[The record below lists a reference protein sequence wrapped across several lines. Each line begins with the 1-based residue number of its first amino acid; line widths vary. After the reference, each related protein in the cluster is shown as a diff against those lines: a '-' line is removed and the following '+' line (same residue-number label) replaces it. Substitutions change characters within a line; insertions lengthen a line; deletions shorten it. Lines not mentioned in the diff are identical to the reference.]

1 MRRLAAVL
9 GRDVSASLSPRLH
22 AAAARALELDLAY
35 VPVSCPDTGH
45 FVRAV
50 EALETLGALGA
61 NVTVPYKRVALD
73 LADQV
78 SSTAAEIG
86 AVNTLTFSAA
96 GRRHGDNTDGPGLVR
111 ALAELPAAV
120 FERVQILGAGGAARA
135 AAWALAQLGVDDVHV
150 TARRNA
156 EPVAEVANGKA
167 STLEAVRG
175 ATLVVSC
182 LPGDD
187 ALARQALTDW
197 VDMTKRPVVYD
208 LAYGDEASP
217 SALVAAA
224 ERRGLLAHDGRALL
238 VEQAALSLS
247 LWTGADAA
255 RARQAMRSELQPGGW
270 RDARL
275 DPG

>member
-1 MRRLAAVL
+1 MPRLAAVL
-9 GRDVSASLSPRLH
+9 GRDVSASLSPRIH
-22 AAAARALELDLAY
+22 AAAARALGLDLAY
-35 VPVSCPDTGH
+35 IPVSCPDTDH

-50 EALETLGALGA
+50 DALEALGALGA

-73 LADQV
+73 LCRQV

-86 AVNTLTFSAA
+86 AVNTLTFSSG

-111 ALAELPAAV
+111 ALTELPPSV

-135 AAWALAQLGVDDVHV
+135 AGWALAQLGVGEVHV

-156 EPVAEVANGKA
+156 ELVADVAGGRA
-167 STLEAVRG
+167 RTLEAVRG
-175 ATLVVSC
+175 VTLVVSC
-182 LPGDD
+182 LPGDG

-197 VDMTKRPVVYD
+197 VDMSRRPVVYD
-208 LAYGDEASP
+208 LAYGDDAAP
-217 SALVAAA
+217 SALVVAAQ
-224 ERRGLLAHDGRALL
+224 RRGLVAHDGRALL

-255 RARQAMRSELQPGGW
+255 RARVAMRVELSS
-270 RDARL
+270 RAT
-275 DPG
+275 

>member
-22 AAAARALELDLAY
+22 AAAARSLGLDLAY
-35 VPVSCPDTGH
+35 VPVSCPDTDH

-50 EALETLGALGA
+50 DALEVLGALGA

-73 LADQV
+73 LCAQV
-78 SSTAAEIG
+78 SSTAVEIG
-86 AVNTLTFSAA
+86 AVNTVTFSAG

-111 ALAELPAAV
+111 ALGTLAPSV

-135 AAWALAQLGVDDVHV
+135 AAWALAQLGVEEVHV

-156 EPVAEVANGKA
+156 EPVAEVAKGRA
-167 STLEAVRG
+167 RTLEAVRG

-182 LPGDD
+182 LPGDG
-187 ALARQALTDW
+187 ALAQQALTDW
-197 VDMTKRPVVYD
+197 VDMSKRPVVYD
-208 LAYGDEASP
+208 LAYGDAASP

-224 ERRGLLAHDGRALL
+224 LRRGLTAHDGRALL

-247 LWTGADAA
+247 LWTGADGA
-255 RARQAMRSELQPGGW
+255 RARLAMRSELALGV
-270 RDARL
+270 
-275 DPG
+275 